1 MADPF
6 NLQRFVSAQ
15 EPVMDEVRMEL
26 RSGRKQSHWMW
37 FVFPQ
42 IKGLGHSST
51 AVHYALSCAAEARAY
66 LEHPVLGD
74 NLYGC
79 CELLLALGERS
90 PEAVLGMID
99 ALKLRSSMTLF
110 AAVADDDIFQRVLDK
125 YYGGAADPAT
135 LAILGES

>member
-1 MADPF
+1 MHDPF

-15 EPVMDEVRMEL
+15 EPVIDRVRAEL

-42 IKGLGHSST
+42 IQGLGRST
-51 AVHYALSCAAEARAY
+51 TAAHYALASAAEARAY
-66 LEHPVLGD
+66 LEHPILGD
-74 NLYGC
+74 NLYAC
-79 CELLLALGERS
+79 CELLLALAEDS
-90 PEAVLGMID
+90 PQAVLGGVD

-110 AAVADDDIFQRVLDK
+110 ASVADDDIYRQVLDK

-135 LAILGES
+135 LAILGAS